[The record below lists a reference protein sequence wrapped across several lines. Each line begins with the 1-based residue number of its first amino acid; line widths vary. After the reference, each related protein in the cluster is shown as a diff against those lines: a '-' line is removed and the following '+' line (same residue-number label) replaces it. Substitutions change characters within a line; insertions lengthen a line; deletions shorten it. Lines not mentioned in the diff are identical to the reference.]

1 MLAYSMRRSM
11 EKQNKK
17 YQFPKNKN
25 KKGEKERERENVQ
38 ALNFFI
44 TCSTQPH
51 SLSAIFFAGHVIVA
65 RKICGTQ
72 KSPDTEQRY

>member
-44 TCSTQPH
+44 TCST
-51 SLSAIFFAGHVIVA
+51 
-65 RKICGTQ
+65 
-72 KSPDTEQRY
+72 